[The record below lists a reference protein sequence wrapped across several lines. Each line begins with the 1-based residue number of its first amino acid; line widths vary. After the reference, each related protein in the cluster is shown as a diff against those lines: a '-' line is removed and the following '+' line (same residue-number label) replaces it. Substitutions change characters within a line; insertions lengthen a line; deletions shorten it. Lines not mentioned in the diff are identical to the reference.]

1 MVKYVDKF
9 NVVEWMAE
17 RGITGYLHRIDT
29 RKRLREAIIADK
41 LLKPTVQAD
50 LLEKIEQEIAEI
62 EREAQDRYN
71 DWASDPLEN
80 GSGRVESDANPRAR
94 LISRQSDLEIPYRGS
109 GRERSGLSFSC
120 VRIVSVSCG
129 KSCRTHSAP
138 AATPLKALIDA

>member
-1 MVKYVDKF
+1 MISDLLPCAHYVLKSATNDIEISLPAHHAFLSVEYTVVITTDECYSKQQGADMVKYIDKF

-17 RGITGYLHRIDT
+17 RGITGYLHRIDA
-29 RKRLREAIIADK
+29 RKHLREAIIADK

-80 GSGRVESDANPRAR
+80 GGRRD
-94 LISRQSDLEIPYRGS
+94 
-109 GRERSGLSFSC
+109 
-120 VRIVSVSCG
+120 
-129 KSCRTHSAP
+129 
-138 AATPLKALIDA
+138 

>member
-1 MVKYVDKF
+1 MVGKF

-17 RGITGYLHRIDT
+17 RGITGYQHRIHA

-71 DWASDPLEN
+71 DWASDPL
-80 GSGRVESDANPRAR
+80 GSGGHRA
-94 LISRQSDLEIPYRGS
+94 
-109 GRERSGLSFSC
+109 
-120 VRIVSVSCG
+120 
-129 KSCRTHSAP
+129 
-138 AATPLKALIDA
+138 